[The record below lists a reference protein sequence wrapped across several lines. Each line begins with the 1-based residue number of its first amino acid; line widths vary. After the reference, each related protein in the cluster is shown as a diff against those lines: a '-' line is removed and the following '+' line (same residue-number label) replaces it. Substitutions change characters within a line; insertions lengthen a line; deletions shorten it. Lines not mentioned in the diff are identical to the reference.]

1 VLHVTRKN
9 VVTCNPFSERKTTA
23 MKKFLIWM
31 VIILLLLSGPF
42 VYWKYYFT
50 YSEGNRAGLLQK
62 FSYRGNIF
70 KTYEGELVL
79 SSVESNKNV
88 ALASEKFF
96 FSVQDKNLAAKLSN
110 LESHI
115 VVVHYRQKNGILPWR
130 GETDYIV
137 DSVRESR

>member
-1 VLHVTRKN
+1 
-9 VVTCNPFSERKTTA
+9 
-23 MKKFLIWM
+23 MKKFLIW
-31 VIILLLLSGPF
+31 VAIILFLILGLF

-62 FSYRGNIF
+62 FSNRGNIF

-96 FSVQDKNLAAKLSN
+96 FSVQDENLATKLGD
-110 LESHI
+110 LEGHM
-115 VVVHYRQKNGILPWR
+115 VVLHYRQKNGILPWR
-130 GETDYIV
+130 GETEYIV
-137 DSVRESR
+137 DSVRQDNMKRE

>member
-1 VLHVTRKN
+1 
-9 VVTCNPFSERKTTA
+9 
-23 MKKFLIWM
+23 MKKFLIW
-31 VIILLLLSGPF
+31 VAIILFLILGLF

-62 FSYRGNIF
+62 FSNRGNIF

-96 FSVQDKNLAAKLSN
+96 FSVQDENLATKLSV
-110 LESHI
+110 LEGHM
-115 VVVHYRQKNGILPWR
+115 VVLHYKQKNGILPWR
-130 GETDYIV
+130 GETEYIV
-137 DSVRESR
+137 DSVRQDNMKRE

>member
-1 VLHVTRKN
+1 
-9 VVTCNPFSERKTTA
+9 
-23 MKKFLIWM
+23 MKKFLIW
-31 VIILLLLSGPF
+31 VAIILFLILGLF

-62 FSYRGNIF
+62 FSNRGNIF

-96 FSVQDKNLAAKLSN
+96 FSVQDENLATKLGD
-110 LESHI
+110 LEGHM
-115 VVVHYRQKNGILPWR
+115 VVLHYKQKNGILPWR
-130 GETDYIV
+130 GETEYIV
-137 DSVRESR
+137 DSVRQDNMKRE